1 MDTEI
6 WNGIVMIDTH
16 AHLDML
22 KTEEDLLE
30 SIKKLDYIITVGCDI
45 EEIYKAV
52 NIANQYGNVFAS
64 VGFHPYDIK
73 GLSIDKINV
82 LKDLSKKNE
91 KVVAIGETGLDYYR
105 DITPKELQ
113 WEFFEKQIELSKEL
127 DLPIIVHSRN
137 ANIDTVSIL
146 KQYAPFKNG
155 GIIHC
160 FGGDIEMMEKCVDLG
175 FYISF
180 AGNITYPK
188 ADNLREVLKRTPLS
202 RLLLETDSPFL
213 SPQNRRGK
221 PNKPAN
227 IFYTLEYVAN
237 LLDMDKY
244 ELEKITDEN
253 AKRLFKK
260 AFKTELVN

>member
-1 MDTEI
+1 
-6 WNGIVMIDTH
+6 MIDTH

-30 SIKKLDYIITVGCDI
+30 SIEKLDYIITIGCDI

-52 NIANQYGNVFAS
+52 DIANQHQNVFAS
-64 VGFHPYDIK
+64 VGFHPYDVK
-73 GLSIDKINV
+73 ELDLDKINL
-82 LKDLSKKNE
+82 LKELALQNS

-105 DITPKELQ
+105 DITPKEKQ
-113 WEFFEKQIELSKEL
+113 WKFFEKHIELAKEL
-127 DLPIIVHSRN
+127 GLPVIVHSRN
-137 ANIDTVSIL
+137 ANEDTVEIL
-146 KQYAPFKNG
+146 KQHSPFENS

-160 FGGDIEMMEKCVDLG
+160 FGGDIEMMERCLDLG

-188 ADNLREVLKRTPLS
+188 ANNLREVLKRTPLD

-213 SPQNRRGK
+213 SPQKRRGK
-221 PNKPAN
+221 PNKPSN
-227 IFYTLEYVAN
+227 IFFTLEFVAN
-237 LLDMDKY
+237 FLNIDKS

-253 AKRLFKK
+253 AKKVFKK
-260 AFKTELVN
+260 AFNMELVN